1 MIWDKAE
8 VYYIYTYMYIYY
20 NVKLL
25 HYILYPSMY
34 IYIYGKL
41 NNNTSPAKAVEKHPD
56 GWLMRWF
63 YGIGFT
69 T

>member
-1 MIWDKAE
+1 M
-8 VYYIYTYMYIYY
+8 YY

>member
-1 MIWDKAE
+1 MLN
-8 VYYIYTYMYIYY
+8 YYIIF
-20 NVKLL
+20 
-25 HYILYPSMY
+25 YILVC

-41 NNNTSPAKAVEKHPD
+41 NNNTSPAKAVQKHPD